1 MALEFLYVDDKVCV
15 CVKPAGVLSTDEPEG
30 LPALVRE
37 ALGGKAY
44 TVHRLDRA
52 VGGVMV
58 LARTRHAAADL
69 SAQVSGREME
79 KEYLAVV
86 RGTTPAAEGRL
97 TDLLAR
103 DAAARRTYIA
113 AAPGPEA
120 REAALDY
127 VRLEEREGLT
137 LVRVKL
143 LTGRTH
149 QIRAQFS
156 GRGLPLAGDVKYGAP
171 PASYGVALWSHR
183 IGFTHP
189 KTGEAMEFTAPPPAA
204 EPWSLF
210 QQL

>member
-1 MALEFLYVDDKVCV
+1 MDDKLCV
-15 CVKPAGVLSTDEPEG
+15 CVKPAGVLSTDEPGG
-30 LPALVRE
+30 LPSLVRE
-37 ALGGKAY
+37 ALGGKVY

-52 VGGVMV
+52 VGGVMA

-69 SAQVSGREME
+69 SAQISGHEME

-97 TDLLAR
+97 ADLLAR
-103 DAAARRTYIA
+103 DAATRRTYIA
-113 AAPGPEA
+113 AAPGPDV

-171 PASYGVALWSHR
+171 SAPYGVALWSHR
-183 IGFTHP
+183 LAFAHP
-189 KTGEAMEFTAPPPAA
+189 KTGEALEFTAPPPAA

-210 QQL
+210 HQV

>member
-1 MALEFLYVDDKVCV
+1 VEFLYLDDKLCV
-15 CVKPAGVLSTDEPEG
+15 CVKPAGVLSTDEPGG
-30 LPALVRE
+30 LPSLVRE

-69 SAQVSGREME
+69 SAQVSGRGME

-113 AAPGPEA
+113 AAPGPEV

-156 GRGLPLAGDVKYGAP
+156 GRGTPLAGDVKYGAG
-171 PASYGVALWSHR
+171 PAPYGVALWSHHL
-183 IGFTHP
+183 GFKHP
-189 KTGEAMEFTAPPPAA
+189 KTGERLTFTAPPPAA

-210 QQL
+210 HLL